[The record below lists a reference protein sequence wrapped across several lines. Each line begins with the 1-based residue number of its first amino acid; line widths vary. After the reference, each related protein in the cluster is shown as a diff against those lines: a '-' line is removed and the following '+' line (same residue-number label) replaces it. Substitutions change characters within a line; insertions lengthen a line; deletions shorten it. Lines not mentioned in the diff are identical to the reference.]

1 MSSNLNFALEGNI
14 LLTVNDTEVNQV
26 MPTTSEIYFK
36 PEETGTIKFFL
47 SRPF

>member
-14 LLTVNDTEVNQV
+14 LLTVNDTEVNEV

-36 PEETGTIKFFL
+36 PEETGPIKFFL